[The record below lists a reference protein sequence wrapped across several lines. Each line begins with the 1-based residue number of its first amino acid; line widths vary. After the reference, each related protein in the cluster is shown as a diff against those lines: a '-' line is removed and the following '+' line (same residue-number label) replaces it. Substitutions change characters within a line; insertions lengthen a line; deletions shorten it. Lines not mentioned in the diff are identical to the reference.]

1 MLDDAVNGT
10 FKKILVGT
18 DDSQD
23 AQLAFQYAISYAKS
37 TEAELFIVSVLEKDE
52 LNVYQALNDDYIHG
66 ERKDLEEHLLEYKKA
81 AEEAGVRQVQT
92 LIGEGDP
99 GKTIVHDVIP
109 QIQPDLLIIGSFDK
123 KGVTRYF
130 GSQAAYMA
138 KYSSIPVLIMR

>member
-1 MLDDAVNGT
+1 MLDDAVNTT

-23 AQLAFQYAISYAKS
+23 ALLAFQYAVSYAQS

-52 LNVYQALNDDYIHG
+52 MNVYQALNDDYIHG
-66 ERKDLEEHLLEYKKA
+66 ERKDLEAHLLEYKKS
-81 AEEAGVRQVQT
+81 AENAGVRQVQT
-92 LIGEGDP
+92 LIREGDP

-109 QIQPDLLIIGSFDK
+109 KIQPDLLIIGSFDK
-123 KGVTRYF
+123 KGVARYF

-138 KYSSIPVLIMR
+138 KYSPIPVLIMR